1 MSEQTRQLA
10 TSPANTLKALFE
22 AAKGKLCEVVPKHV
36 SADRLM
42 RVALMTIS
50 RQPSL
55 AACTPASLLGAF
67 MQAGQYGLEVGGA
80 LGEAYLVPY
89 RNNKNGTSEAQFI
102 MGYRGMILLAR
113 RSGEIS
119 TIHADVVRDGDAYS
133 PPEFTIDEKGPRIT
147 FSHKHTAP
155 ATARIIA
162 AYAVVTFKD
171 GGYQLD
177 VMTRDELDG
186 IRARSKASSS
196 GPWVTDFAEMAKKT
210 VIRRLAKRLPLT
222 PEAVDAIEQSDR
234 NEFGDMIDGVVVQA
248 DAAGQVAERQ
258 TRTKRLAE
266 KLAATPE
273 AEPTPLADDLPHV
286 APAESAPAIDITG
299 QAPPTAPVVDES
311 HLTDWPKFVD
321 CINEAAQS
329 AGITPSDATAGLNRA
344 LLLVGKKSHG
354 EQTSVE
360 WRRSVLGAIRA
371 GAFDWQTGKTS

>member
-1 MSEQTRQLA
+1 MSDPQTQLA
-10 TSPANTLKALFE
+10 PTQARPMAKTHTIKAMFE
-22 AAKGKLCEVVPKHV
+22 AAKGKLMEVVPKHV

-50 RQPSL
+50 RQPTL
-55 AACTPASLLGAF
+55 ANCSPESLLGAF

-89 RNNKNGTSEAQFI
+89 RNNRNGTSEAQFI

-155 ATARIIA
+155 ATANIIA

-171 GGYQLD
+171 NGYQLD

-196 GPWVTDFAEMAKKT
+196 GPWVTDFAEM
-210 VIRRLAKRLPLT
+210 VEQRPLGDGLRRDGEEDRDPPT
-222 PEAVDAIEQSDR
+222 RQAVAPHAR
-234 NEFGDMIDGVVVQA
+234 GCRCNR
-248 DAAGQVAERQ
+248 AERPQ
-258 TRTKRLAE
+258 R
-266 KLAATPE
+266 
-273 AEPTPLADDLPHV
+273 V
-286 APAESAPAIDITG
+286 
-299 QAPPTAPVVDES
+299 
-311 HLTDWPKFVD
+311 
-321 CINEAAQS
+321 
-329 AGITPSDATAGLNRA
+329 
-344 LLLVGKKSHG
+344 
-354 EQTSVE
+354 
-360 WRRSVLGAIRA
+360 RRHDRRGCCSGRRR
-371 GAFDWQTGKTS
+371 GPGR